1 MADAAPEEEEKPV
14 FKPVKPAKPTR
25 PKKPKE
31 PEGIRPWQILA
42 GLSALLLVGAYVI
55 AMRSINEETESE
67 SERPKVEKPQP
78 TPENYKLEGKPL
90 SMWVADLKGDDAK
103 VRRDAA
109 MTLITVDKT
118 DGAPLLAPLLL
129 ETLKDERADVRGLS
143 AYVLG
148 YLRSDLDGVIPAL
161 GTALHDKVRGVREA
175 AAKALILLG
184 RSNPEAIAVTVNR
197 AIGDDD
203 PDVRRLAKYIKNN
216 TRVVEVAPD
225 PRKPDKPDR
234 PDGPPRRPEI
244 RDDVVGK
251 TAPEIQAEDL
261 DGVRFKLSDF
271 RGKVVVLT
279 FWAEY

>member
-1 MADAAPEEEEKPV
+1 MASDPAPEEEKPA
-14 FKPVKPAKPTR
+14 FKPVKPAKPAR
-25 PKKPKE
+25 PKKPPE

-55 AMRSINEETESE
+55 AMRSINEETENE
-67 SERPKVEKPQP
+67 AEHPKVEKPQP
-78 TPENYKLEGKPL
+78 KPENYKLDDKPL
-90 SMWVADLKGDDAK
+90 SMWMAALKGDDAK

-109 MTLITVDKT
+109 GTLITIDKT
-118 DGAPLLAPLLL
+118 EGAALLAPMLL

-148 YLRSDLDGVIPAL
+148 YLRADLDGVVPAL
-161 GTALHDKVRGVREA
+161 GTALRDKVRGVRQA
-175 AAKALILLG
+175 AAVALVQLG

-197 AIGDDD
+197 AIDDDD

-216 TRVVEVAPD
+216 TRAAEVAADPQK
-225 PRKPDKPDR
+225 PRKPEE
-234 PDGPPRRPEI
+234 PPKKPEI

-251 TAPEIQAEDL
+251 TAPEIQADDL